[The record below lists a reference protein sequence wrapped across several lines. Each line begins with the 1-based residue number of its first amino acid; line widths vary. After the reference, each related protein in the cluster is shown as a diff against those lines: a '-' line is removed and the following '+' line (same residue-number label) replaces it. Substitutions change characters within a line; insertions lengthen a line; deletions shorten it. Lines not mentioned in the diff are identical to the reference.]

1 MNIKDTGSLFKK
13 VIEHMLGKYKPKKN
27 NNNVANLVAN
37 IKNQEEKERL

>member
-27 NNNVANLVAN
+27 NNVANLVAN